1 MQSAGICRPLKVGT
15 FIQSSGRAF
24 NPSHNG
30 RLTPTK
36 VGIQQNA
43 SI

>member
-1 MQSAGICRPLKVGT
+1 MQSAAICRPLIVGT
-15 FIQSSGRAF
+15 FIESHERSL